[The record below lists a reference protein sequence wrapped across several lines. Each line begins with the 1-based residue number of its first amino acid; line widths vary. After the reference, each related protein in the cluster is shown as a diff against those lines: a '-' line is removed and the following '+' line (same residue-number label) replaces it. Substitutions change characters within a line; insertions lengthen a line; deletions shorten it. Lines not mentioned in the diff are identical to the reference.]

1 MLTPEAAIKK
11 ISLELSKIYRQKFGK
26 EPDSDLIR
34 EEAEDIVER
43 FGPITAIKEIFSQDG
58 EISSAGKRPFSKEQP

>member
-1 MLTPEAAIKK
+1 MLTPEAAIKM
-11 ISLELSKIYRQKFGK
+11 ISLELSQIYRQKFGR

-43 FGPITAIKEIFSQDG
+43 FGPVTAIKEIFSLDG
-58 EISSAGKRPFSKEQP
+58 ESRGAAERPFDEEQA